1 MDKRIAFRGDLM
13 HMASAIDEAIADL
26 TLPAM
31 PYELRDAV
39 ERAHLDDGEPMYI
52 DLTDY
57 TEFPFL
63 EPYLEEANDLYA
75 LNALAEKLA
84 ALEPWQVDALEGL
97 ILMEAEKQEP
107 FGLPRIYDLAASAE
121 ACQVLYDVRGDEE
134 LGRFYVDNGF
144 VTDTEDLPE
153 AVYELLDYRKIGETM
168 RTGEGGVF
176 LSCSSG
182 YVTQVGD
189 LKEEFE
195 ELELTPWEPDYSV
208 LLEIAVPDTDREL
221 LISLPSRKEELSS
234 LPGRLDVNGWSNLT
248 WRCTDCR
255 VPDLRDAFSTAD
267 NIPFINLA
275 ARQLAELP
283 DEDVLKLKGL
293 VKALKIGSLEDAS
306 SLMDHLSEYGMQTF
320 HSPKDLAEYILE
332 ESMGK
337 DELSLLLPH
346 LDCKS
351 YAEAVMRQSGAEQTP
366 YGVIYR
372 TDGQAILR
380 EELKQ
385 CQQECGGMEMI

>member
-13 HMASAIDEAIADL
+13 HMASTIDEAIADL

-144 VTDTEDLPE
+144 VTDTEDLP
-153 AVYELLDYRKIGETM
+153 
-168 RTGEGGVF
+168 
-176 LSCSSG
+176 
-182 YVTQVGD
+182 
-189 LKEEFE
+189 
-195 ELELTPWEPDYSV
+195 
-208 LLEIAVPDTDREL
+208 DRY
-221 LISLPSRKEELSS
+221 
-234 LPGRLDVNGWSNLT
+234 PGRYT
-248 WRCTDCR
+248 EYKCR
-255 VPDLRDAFSTAD
+255 R
-267 NIPFINLA
+267 
-275 ARQLAELP
+275 
-283 DEDVLKLKGL
+283 
-293 VKALKIGSLEDAS
+293 
-306 SLMDHLSEYGMQTF
+306 
-320 HSPKDLAEYILE
+320 
-332 ESMGK
+332 
-337 DELSLLLPH
+337 
-346 LDCKS
+346 
-351 YAEAVMRQSGAEQTP
+351 
-366 YGVIYR
+366 
-372 TDGQAILR
+372 
-380 EELKQ
+380 
-385 CQQECGGMEMI
+385 